1 MWTAKNRRRYDR
13 SALRYP
19 SDLTDD
25 EWAFVEPLIPP
36 ARRGGNRRS
45 RAFIVCDCAAT
56 NLMKQNRSEPLYPAA
71 FLKMLSRMCTSL
83 HVASSDC
90 QSSGGFPFF
99 SIAAKT
105 A

>member
-1 MWTAKNRRRYDR
+1 MADVVSRR
-13 SALRYP
+13 
-19 SDLTDD
+19 
-25 EWAFVEPLIPP
+25 VPLKTLKASG
-36 ARRGGNRRS
+36 ART
-45 RAFIVCDCAAT
+45 FIVCDCAAT

>member
-1 MWTAKNRRRYDR
+1 MAMHNPPHPGGQGQLYDAHDR
-13 SALRYP
+13 TRNC
-19 SDLTDD
+19 
-25 EWAFVEPLIPP
+25 VP
-36 ARRGGNRRS
+36 A
-45 RAFIVCDCAAT
+45 
-56 NLMKQNRSEPLYPAA
+56 NLMKQTRSEPLYPAA
-71 FLKMLSRMCTSL
+71 FLKMLSRACTSL